1 MNKMEV
7 NKMAN
12 QLDEMNPEI
21 MEEGR
26 DVHVIAKVIP
36 VETSGFEKMIP
47 TILMAI
53 GVIGIVLGIVIDKY
67 LISAIGAV
75 VLIYPWWRLK
85 QISSEFN
92 MMEQRIQNAASE
104 IDNYME
110 QRVVILSNA
119 AKLVEKSIEVDK
131 DILVDIAKYRSGNFT
146 EESRSDVNSQLNK
159 ATRALNVA
167 IENYPELQSQ
177 DTIRDAMQQNSYL
190 QKEITAA
197 RTLYN
202 DAVNTWNREIFE
214 FPFKKIV
221 AAKEGR
227 TTRIPFIADQET
239 KEKAKGV
246 FF

>member
-1 MNKMEV
+1 
-7 NKMAN
+7 MAN

-21 MEEGR
+21 MAEGR

-36 VETSGFEKMIP
+36 VETSGFEKLIP

-53 GVIGIVLGIVIDKY
+53 GVIAIVLGIVIDKY
-67 LISAIGAV
+67 LISAIGVV
-75 VLIYPWWRLK
+75 VLVYPWWRLK

-131 DILVDIAKYRSGNFT
+131 
-146 EESRSDVNSQLNK
+146 ESRSDVNAQLNK

-202 DAVNTWNREIFE
+202 DAVNTWNREIFD

>member
-1 MNKMEV
+1 
-7 NKMAN
+7 MAN

-21 MEEGR
+21 MAEGR
-26 DVHVIAKVIP
+26 DVHVIAKEIP
-36 VETSGFEKMIP
+36 VETSGFEKLIP
-47 TILMAI
+47 TILMAV
-53 GVIGIVLGIVIDKY
+53 GVIAIVLGIVIDKY
-67 LISAIGAV
+67 LISAIGVV
-75 VLIYPWWRLK
+75 VLVYPWWRLK

-119 AKLVEKSIEVDK
+119 AK
-131 DILVDIAKYRSGNFT
+131 YRSGNFS
-146 EESRSDVNSQLNK
+146 EESRSDVNAQLNK